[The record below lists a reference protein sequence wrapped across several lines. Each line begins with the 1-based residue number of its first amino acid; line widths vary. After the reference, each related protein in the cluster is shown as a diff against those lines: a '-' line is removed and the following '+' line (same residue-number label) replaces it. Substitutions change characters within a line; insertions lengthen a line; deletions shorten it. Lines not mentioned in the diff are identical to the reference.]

1 MTEIGTT
8 AEFRKANFGNVMY
21 GTIWFIYLLLEP
33 NIYGILI
40 IDFYIILF
48 S

>member
-1 MTEIGTT
+1 MTEILQQNS
-8 AEFRKANFGNVMY
+8 EQQILEMWCIERY
-21 GTIWFIYLLLEP
+21 DSYLLLEP
-33 NIYGILI
+33 NICGILI